1 VVECVAMRRGLCA
14 AAVCA
19 GLALSGCV
27 AFTDP
32 ATNVTQSSARLN
44 AHGRTDDYPAYFYF
58 RYANKTADLPTTA
71 AGRTPQR
78 TVPAHRPPSGE
89 YGNFGEN
96 VTGLASGRV
105 YFYEVCGADIR
116 AGAQEACGG
125 VQKFFTKPTAAQDS
139 VQGSLRAGSPQQ
151 FADRFSFE
159 AASGPQGENVDGLFL
174 QQSRSGFI
182 VADGRVTC
190 LAVSADRAAV
200 GVVGK
205 DFNGNTISGVY
216 TVIGNES
223 LGFVNQFPPNC
234 AAAGY
239 GNQQPAFDGTIAIN
253 DASP

>member
-1 VVECVAMRRGLCA
+1 MPIVGMRGALCGVAALG
-14 AAVCA
+14 V
-19 GLALSGCV
+19 LALSGCV
-27 AFTDP
+27 GFTDP
-32 ATNVTQSSARLN
+32 ATNVTDSSARLN

-58 RYANKTADLPTTA
+58 RYANKTADLPTATA
-71 AGRTPQR
+71 RRTPTR

-96 VTGLASGRV
+96 VTGLLSGRV

-116 AGAQEACGG
+116 PGVQESCGG

-139 VQGSLRAGSPQQ
+139 VQGALSAGTQPQ
-151 FADRFSFE
+151 FADRFFFD
-159 AASGPQGENVDGLFL
+159 AASGPQGQNVDGLFV
-174 QQSRSGFI
+174 QRSRSGFM

-190 LAVSADRAAV
+190 LKVAGDRAAV

-216 TVIGNES
+216 TVIANQS

-234 AAAGY
+234 TSAGY
-239 GNQQPAFDGTIAIN
+239 DDQEPGFGEIAIN
-253 DASP
+253 DAN

>member
-1 VVECVAMRRGLCA
+1 LTPASRGQ
-14 AAVCA
+14 
-19 GLALSGCV
+19 
-27 AFTDP
+27 P
-32 ATNVTQSSARLN
+32 
-44 AHGRTDDYPAYFYF
+44 F
-58 RYANKTADLPTTA
+58 RYANKTADLPTAA
-71 AGRTPQR
+71 AGRTPTR

-116 AGAQEACGG
+116 AGAQACGG

-139 VQGSLRAGSPQQ
+139 VQGSLRAGASAPQ
-151 FADRFSFE
+151 FADWYTFD
-159 AASGPQGENVDGLFL
+159 AASGPQGQNVDGLFV

-190 LAVSADRAAV
+190 LAVDGNRAAV

-216 TVIGNES
+216 TVVGNES
-223 LGFVNQFPPNC
+223 LGSVSQFPPNC
-234 AAAGY
+234 AAASY
-239 GNQQPAFDGTIAIN
+239 ANQVPAFDGTIAIN
-253 DASP
+253 DAN